1 MDWLEK
7 RKRRK
12 AAELEE
18 KLTEQV
24 IRENE
29 EAEEEA
35 LSEGVPASVVTYMP
49 STDDSGIPRM
59 EIIVENFTCRMMPEP
74 GSIIWIATKN
84 GVLRPHKVTR
94 YDYVEN
100 GNLYDSIRVY
110 IVTEPATSAEVI
122 PNPRYREF

>member
-7 RKRRK
+7 RKRK
-12 AAELEE
+12 KSAELEE

-35 LSEGVPASVVTYMP
+35 LSEGVPASVITYLPGM
-49 STDDSGIPRM
+49 DDNGIPRM
-59 EIIVENFTCRMMPEP
+59 EIIVDNFKCRMLPEP
-74 GSIIWIATKN
+74 GSIIWIAARN
-84 GVLRPHKVTR
+84 GALRPHKVTR

-100 GNLYDSIRVY
+100 GNLYDSMRVY
-110 IVTEPATSAEVI
+110 IVTEPATVGEII
-122 PNPRYREF
+122 PNPTYREV

>member
-29 EAEEEA
+29 EAEE
-35 LSEGVPASVVTYMP
+35 
-49 STDDSGIPRM
+49 
-59 EIIVENFTCRMMPEP
+59 
-74 GSIIWIATKN
+74 
-84 GVLRPHKVTR
+84 
-94 YDYVEN
+94 
-100 GNLYDSIRVY
+100 
-110 IVTEPATSAEVI
+110 
-122 PNPRYREF
+122 

>member
-49 STDDSGIPRM
+49 ATDDSGIPRM

-74 GSIIWIATKN
+74 GSIIWIAAK
-84 GVLRPHKVTR
+84 
-94 YDYVEN
+94 
-100 GNLYDSIRVY
+100 
-110 IVTEPATSAEVI
+110 
-122 PNPRYREF
+122 